1 MLQQRQQYYVT
12 RYAHDYDRTNIEAVQ
27 SYEQTRRG
35 MMYQGKSVTE
45 AEEMAAISTKGK
57 VQVQATLS
65 AVKEMAGWT
74 GYACIICAL
83 VTVLVP
89 WKKRDISHD
98 TREYLTKMEN

>member
-1 MLQQRQQYYVT
+1 MSRFFHGTSTVT
-12 RYAHDYDRTNIEAVQ
+12 SAQMMHAYTVQPAISFTADRVACTCTLPLV
-27 SYEQTRRG
+27 
-35 MMYQGKSVTE
+35 
-45 AEEMAAISTKGK
+45 EMAAISTKGK

-74 GYACIICAL
+74 VYACIICAL